1 MLRDRLVC
9 RTKHERT
16 LQRLSSDSSSFTLK
30 ATLDST
36 KSLECAIILAVVI
49 KNSANDVESEA
60 KSIMKVTE
68 SERHVTVMVEII
80 R

>member
-9 RTKHERT
+9 RIKHGRT

-36 KSLECAIILAVVI
+36 KSLEFAIILAVVI

-68 SERHVTVMVEII
+68 SERLVTVMVEII
-80 R
+80 W

>member
-9 RTKHERT
+9 RIKHENS
-16 LQRLSSDSSSFTLK
+16 LSSDSSSFTLK

-80 R
+80 W